1 MKLYGALILLMTLSA
16 VCGLRCYICTEVD
29 AKPCWDIVSCPY
41 NTDRCSSLPVH
52 GRNEVTKGCHH
63 HSLCISPVS
72 CCEGDLCNS
81 GVPTGPSAFLLLL
94 SSALFTIFI

>member
-1 MKLYGALILLMTLSA
+1 MKIYGALILLMTLSA
-16 VCGLRCYICTEVD
+16 ACGLTCYICNGVQP
-29 AKPCWDIVSCPY
+29 KSCVNVMSCPKDA
-41 NTDRCSSLPVH
+41 DRCFSLKDNDSSLVS
-52 GRNEVTKGCHH
+52 KGCKH